1 MAKKKYDLKYIQEA
15 EKRIEQILHDTREY
29 DDWTQICLSMKD
41 AVHAAATIYGRD
53 TDELIHKLNGFVL
66 EMVTKEI
73 NNINKYDITFQKK
86 QKKVS
91 KENTKIIAVLDFSC
105 NSIDII
111 HVTAEELAKYE
122 DEEEFLSEH
131 CQYDPSNIQWMCGDE
146 SEITKNLNMTPDDF
160 G

>member
-1 MAKKKYDLKYIQEA
+1 MGTKKYDSKYIHDA
-15 EKRIEQILHDTREY
+15 NKRIEEILNDNREY
-29 DDWTQICLSMKD
+29 DDWTQLCFSMKD
-41 AVHAAATIYGRD
+41 AVHAAATIYGRNS
-53 TDELIHKLNGFVL
+53 DELIHKLNGFIL
-66 EMVTKEI
+66 EMVTTEVH
-73 NNINKYDITFQKK
+73 NINKFDITFQKK
-86 QKKVS
+86 QPKVANPNM
-91 KENTKIIAVLDFSC
+91 KTIAVLDFSC

>member
-1 MAKKKYDLKYIQEA
+1 MAKKKYDPKYIEES
-15 EKRIEQILHDTREY
+15 EKRIEQILLDEKEY
-29 DDWTQICLSMKD
+29 DDWTQICFSMKD
-41 AVHAAATIYGRD
+41 AVHAAATIYGRN

-66 EMVTKEI
+66 EMATKEI

-86 QKKVS
+86 QKKTL
-91 KENTKIIAVLDFSC
+91 NTKVIAVLDFSC

-111 HVTAEELAKYE
+111 HVTDEELAEYE

>member
-1 MAKKKYDLKYIQEA
+1 MAKKKYDPKYIEES
-15 EKRIEQILHDTREY
+15 EKRIEQILLDEKEY
-29 DDWTQICLSMKD
+29 DDWTQICFSMKD
-41 AVHAAATIYGRD
+41 AVHAAATIYGRN

-66 EMVTKEI
+66 EMATKEI
-73 NNINKYDITFQKK
+73 NNVNKYDITFQKK
-86 QKKVS
+86 QKKTP
-91 KENTKIIAVLDFSC
+91 NTKVIAVLDFSC

-111 HVTAEELAKYE
+111 HVTDEELAEYE

-146 SEITKNLNMTPDDF
+146 SEIIKNLNMTPDDF

>member
-1 MAKKKYDLKYIQEA
+1 MTKKKYDSKYIQEA

>member
-1 MAKKKYDLKYIQEA
+1 MAKKKYDPKYIEES
-15 EKRIEQILHDTREY
+15 EKRIEQILLDEKEY
-29 DDWTQICLSMKD
+29 DDWTQICFSMKD
-41 AVHAAATIYGRD
+41 AVHAAATIYGRN

-66 EMVTKEI
+66 EMATKEI

-86 QKKVS
+86 QKKTP
-91 KENTKIIAVLDFSC
+91 NTKVIAVLDFSC

-111 HVTAEELAKYE
+111 HVTDEELAKYE

>member
-91 KENTKIIAVLDFSC
+91 KENIKIIAVLDFSC

>member
-91 KENTKIIAVLDFSC
+91 NENTKIIAVLDFSC